1 MAQNM
6 SQVQAV
12 KEAINI
18 VEVIGERLDMGR
30 AGGHFKACC
39 PFHSEKSPSF
49 FVSESMQRYK
59 CFGCGESGDVI
70 TFLEK
75 YEGMTFVEALEY
87 LADRAGITL
96 QKMAHSPADDERK
109 VLLEILDLARE
120 YYHYLLTDHE
130 VGEPGREYLKNR
142 GVNSESIKLFQIGF
156 SKLDWDGLFIYL
168 TKKKKYS
175 PELIEKTGLCIKGN
189 RGGYYDRFR
198 NRLMFPLKN
207 HRGQVVGFSGRVL
220 DPTIKEAKYINSPET
235 SLYHKSEMLFGYAEL
250 LQHIRTAKSVI
261 VTEGELDVIAS
272 TQAHV
277 NNVVAVKGSV
287 LTTQHAQLIK
297 RVAQKVILSLD
308 TDSAGIEATK
318 RAIRIL
324 QPVELELRVAQIP
337 AGKDPDE
344 LVKQDP
350 SLWRDAVKKTL
361 SIYAFLIE
369 QALRVHDAS
378 TGEGKRKVMEEV
390 GPVLG
395 EMTHAVEQDFYIK
408 MLAQKLSVRE
418 ELVREDVRRAT
429 NLGEKG
435 YQRVKKQEK
444 AQARPQESSSR
455 QDQEVDSQNQGTQSQ
470 SRSKAQPKSK
480 RSRLETYLVFLL
492 FQFFLPPHTKLQ
504 DEFLSQVSS
513 DLQALSELGWENQT
527 VYRLVEKIVAA
538 VAAHTPQRSSD
549 QHATPPLLLETIAR
563 TVAEDQADLIMQIA
577 YNPKALHQLEHAQL
591 VDEWSGVMKQLI
603 EIGVQYKITVVTQEL
618 KSLDEKLTLT
628 AAEEARQQELLQEVV
643 KLRK

>member
-1 MAQNM
+1 
-6 SQVQAV
+6 
-12 KEAINI
+12 
-18 VEVIGERLDMGR
+18 
-30 AGGHFKACC
+30 
-39 PFHSEKSPSF
+39 
-49 FVSESMQRYK
+49 MQRYK

-75 YEGMTFVEALEY
+75 YEGMTFIEALEY
-87 LADRAGITL
+87 LANRAGIVL

-120 YYHYLLTDHE
+120 YYHYLLTDHA

-142 GVNSESIKLFQIGF
+142 GVTSDTVTLFQIGF
-156 SKLDWDGLFIYL
+156 AKADWDGLFVYL
-168 TKKKKYS
+168 SKKKKYD
-175 PELIEKTGLCIKGN
+175 PELIEKTGLCLKGN

-272 TQAHV
+272 VQAHV

-324 QPVELELRVAQIP
+324 QPEELELRVAQIP

-408 MLAQKLSVRE
+408 MLAEKLSVRE
-418 ELVREDVRRAT
+418 ELVREDIRRAT

-435 YQRVKKQEK
+435 YQRVKKQERE
-444 AQARPQESSSR
+444 QTQ
-455 QDQEVDSQNQGTQSQ
+455 QNQQVQSKSNNQ
-470 SRSKAQPKSK
+470 MDQKTVTSQPKSK
-480 RSRLETYLVFLL
+480 RSRLETYLAFLL
-492 FQFFLPPHTKLQ
+492 FQFFLSP
-504 DEFLSQVSS
+504 
-513 DLQALSELGWENQT
+513 
-527 VYRLVEKIVAA
+527 
-538 VAAHTPQRSSD
+538 RS
-549 QHATPPLLLETIAR
+549 
-563 TVAEDQADLIMQIA
+563 
-577 YNPKALHQLEHAQL
+577 
-591 VDEWSGVMKQLI
+591 
-603 EIGVQYKITVVTQEL
+603 VT
-618 KSLDEKLTLT
+618 
-628 AAEEARQQELLQEVV
+628 
-643 KLRK
+643 

>member
-1 MAQNM
+1 M
-6 SQVQAV
+6 SQVQTV

-18 VEVIGERLDMGR
+18 VEVIGERIDLNR
-30 AGGHFKACC
+30 SGGHFKACC

-75 YEGMTFVEALEY
+75 YEGMTFIEALEY
-87 LADRAGITL
+87 LANRAGIVL

-120 YYHYLLTDHE
+120 YYHYLLTEHA

-142 GVNSESIKLFQIGF
+142 GVTSESVTLFQIGF
-156 SKLDWDGLFIYL
+156 AKSDWDGLFTYL
-168 TKKKKYS
+168 TKKKKYD
-175 PELIEKTGLCIKGN
+175 PQLIEKTGLCLKGN

-220 DPTIKEAKYINSPET
+220 DPTVKEAKYINSPET

-318 RAIRIL
+318 RAIRVL
-324 QPVELELRVAQIP
+324 QPEELELRVAQIP

-378 TGEGKRKVMEEV
+378 TGEGKRQVMQEV
-390 GPVLG
+390 GPVLA

-418 ELVREDVRRAT
+418 ELVREDIRRAA
-429 NLGEKG
+429 NYGPKG
-435 YQRVKKQEK
+435 YLRVKKQEK
-444 AQARPQESSSR
+444 EQE
-455 QDQEVDSQNQGTQSQ
+455 GTQEQ
-470 SRSKAQPKSK
+470 AGKPADKKNAANTQTTQPKSK
-480 RSRLETYLVFLL
+480 RSRLETYLAFLL
-492 FQFFLPPHTKLQ
+492 FQFFLPPNNELQ
-504 DEFLSQVSS
+504 RSFLPTVSS
-513 DLQALSELGWENQT
+513 DLQALAALGWENQT
-527 VYRLVEKIVAA
+527 VYRLVEKIGEMVDS
-538 VAAHTPQRSSD
+538 HISQTLSQPEEFGRN
-549 QHATPPLLLETIAR
+549 PILLDSIAR

-577 YNPKALHQLEHAQL
+577 YNPKALNQLEHAKL
-591 VDEWSGVMKQLI
+591 EDEWRGVMKQLI
-603 EIGVQYKITVVTQEL
+603 EIGVRDKITHLTQEL
-618 KSLDEKLTLT
+618 KALDDKLELT
-628 AAEEARQQELLQEVV
+628 PEEEVRQQQLLQDVV
-643 KLRK
+643 KLRKGV